1 MNELAS
7 PLYDWLV
14 SARPASLTVLEREIN
29 ILMATLRACRT
40 PAGRKAMEERLRP
53 LLEKRKDLLASQPG
67 RRAA

>member
-14 SARPASLTVLEREIN
+14 SARPASLTAVEREIT

-40 PAGRKAMEERLRP
+40 PAGRKAVEDRLRP
-53 LLEKRKDLLASQPG
+53 LVEQRRDLLASQPG